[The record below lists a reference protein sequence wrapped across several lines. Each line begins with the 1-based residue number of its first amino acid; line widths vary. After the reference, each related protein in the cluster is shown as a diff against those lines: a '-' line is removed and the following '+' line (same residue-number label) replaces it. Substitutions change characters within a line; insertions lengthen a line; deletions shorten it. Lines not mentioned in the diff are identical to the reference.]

1 MKTRYLKLL
10 LVLFICTGSFLA
22 KSQLIKN
29 PAMLANIEK
38 QLTVQKE
45 LAKARSKQLFSPFNP
60 ALTENEKQAMD
71 FIYAYMPLS
80 DLADYNRQFFLDNIR
95 ISLKAR
101 AEMTWGKAI
110 PEDVFIHFV
119 LPLRV
124 NNENLDSFR
133 ILMYDEIKSKIKGM
147 SMKNAA
153 LEVNHWCHEKVSYR
167 ASDERTSSP
176 LSSMRYSFG
185 RCGEESTFTVSAL
198 RTIGIPARQVYTPR
212 WAHSDD
218 NHAWVE
224 AWVDG
229 KWFFMGACEPDP
241 DLNMGW
247 FAAPATRAML
257 MNTRAYG
264 WYNGTEPIIEN
275 EVRFSE
281 LNLIDNYAPAKE
293 IFVKVINAKGQAVEN
308 AKVEFQL
315 YNYAEFYPLAKSV
328 TNKKGLTSIRTGF
341 GDLLIWA
348 NKDKLFGYKKITVE
362 NIDTIQ
368 IKLQSNFQNGTF
380 EEFDFVPPV
389 EREIVKVS
397 DEGRRENDRRLQVED
412 SIRNHYMTSFKDSAW
427 AADFAKTLQ
436 INSDSTIFCMVHSF
450 GNWKEIKVFLET
462 TVPEWRPYALKLL
475 SVISAKDLRDT
486 KASILA
492 DHLNGAMA
500 YYPEYKG
507 SEQIWEKYLLSG
519 RISTEMMIAWK
530 EYLKTNFNFTDNEK
544 YIVSELVKKWI
555 IKNIKID
562 PIANAHSRAALSP
575 VGVFELRVADSKSR
589 DIFFVA
595 ACRANGIAA
604 RLQPETLIPQAWD
617 GKDWKDIVFESN
629 SLATKAKGFVNF
641 RNVSSFDPKYSIHF
655 TLALFNNG
663 VYRTLQ
669 FEEEKP
675 LSKFDSLIEVPAGN
689 YMLVTGNR
697 QQDGSVLCKVDY
709 FEIKANE
716 TKEVQVKVRDLQKS
730 DEIWGKVDLEQFS
743 VKLFRDNRMLHLSEL
758 INNKPFV
765 LIIIEPDKEPSKHVM
780 VDLQPVKTNLEKW
793 GGAILFML
801 QPNKTTQAFKPEMYT
816 GLALQSNFIWDV
828 DSKFLKKINELKST
842 QLSGSLPI
850 IIMGDAKGNLNYFSK
865 GYRIGV
871 GEQLIKKLK

>member
-1 MKTRYLKLL
+1 MRKIHLKLL
-10 LVLFICTGSFLA
+10 LVLLIITGSFSVE
-22 KSQLIKN
+22 SQLIKN
-29 PAMLANIEK
+29 PAMLANMQK
-38 QLTVQKE
+38 QLAVQKE
-45 LAKARSKQLFSPFNP
+45 LAKARSKRLFGPFVP
-60 ALTENEKQAMD
+60 AIAADEQQAMN

-80 DLADYNRQFFLDNIR
+80 DLADYERQFFLDNIR
-95 ISLKAR
+95 MSLKAR
-101 AEMTWGKAI
+101 LEMTWGKEI
-110 PEDVFIHFV
+110 PEDVFLHFV

-133 ILMYDEIKSKIKGM
+133 ILMYDEIKSRIKGM

-153 LEVNHWCHEKVSYR
+153 LEVNHWCHEKVSYKG
-167 ASDERTSSP
+167 SDERTSSP

-198 RTIGIPARQVYTPR
+198 RTVGIPARQVYTPR

-224 AWVDG
+224 AWIDG
-229 KWFFMGACEPDP
+229 KWYFMGACEPEP

-264 WYNGTEPIIEN
+264 WYNGSEPSIEN
-275 EVRFSE
+275 EARFSE

-293 IFVKVINAKGQAVEN
+293 IFVKVLNAKGQPIEN

-315 YNYAEFYPLAKSV
+315 YNYAEFYPIAKSF
-328 TNKKGLTSIRTGF
+328 TNKKGLASVRTGF

-348 NKDKLFGYKKITVE
+348 NKDQFFASKKITVE
-362 NIDTIQ
+362 NEDTFQIQ
-368 IKLQSNFQNGTF
+368 LKNTFANGTSD
-380 EEFDFVPPV
+380 EFDFVPPV

-427 AADFAKTLQ
+427 SVNFAKALK
-436 INSDSTIFCMVHSF
+436 INRDSVIKFMVGSY
-450 GNWKEIKVFLET
+450 GNWPEIKDFLEST
-462 TVPEWRPYALKLL
+462 KPEWRSYALKIL

-492 DHLNGAMA
+492 DHLKGAMA
-500 YYPEYKG
+500 FHSEYIKN
-507 SEQIWEKYLLSG
+507 EQIWEKYLLSG
-519 RISTEMMIAWK
+519 RVSAEMMVAWK
-530 EYLKTNFNFTDNEK
+530 EYLKANFNFLDNEK
-544 YIVSELVKKWI
+544 YLISELIKKWI

-562 PIANAHSRAALSP
+562 PIANAHSRASLSP
-575 VGVFELRVADSKSR
+575 VGVYELRVADYKSR

-617 GKDWKDIVFESN
+617 GNGWKDIVFETN
-629 SLATKAKGFVNF
+629 SLATKAKGVVNF
-641 RNVSSFDPKYSIHF
+641 KNASSFDPKYSIHF

-675 LSKFDSLIEVPAGN
+675 LSKFDPSIEVPAGN
-689 YMLVTGNR
+689 YMLITGNR

-709 FEIKANE
+709 FEIKANQ
-716 TKEVQVKVRDLQKS
+716 TKEVNVKVRDLQKS
-730 DEIWGKVDLEQFS
+730 DEIWGKVQLDQIS
-743 VKLFRDNRMLHLSEL
+743 VRIFQDNKTVQLSEL
-758 INNKPFV
+758 ANSKSFV
-765 LIIIEPDKEPSKHVM
+765 LVIIEPDKEPSKHVM
-780 VDLQPVKTNLEKW
+780 VDLQPVKANLEKW
-793 GGAILFML
+793 GGSILFML
-801 QPNKTTQAFKPEMYT
+801 EPNKTTQAFKPEMFP
-816 GLALQSNFIWDV
+816 GLPSQSKFIWDI
-828 DSKFLKKINELKST
+828 DGKFLEKISELKSSE
-842 QLSGSLPI
+842 LSTSLPI
-850 IIMGDAKGNLNYFSK
+850 IIMGDEKGNLTYFSK